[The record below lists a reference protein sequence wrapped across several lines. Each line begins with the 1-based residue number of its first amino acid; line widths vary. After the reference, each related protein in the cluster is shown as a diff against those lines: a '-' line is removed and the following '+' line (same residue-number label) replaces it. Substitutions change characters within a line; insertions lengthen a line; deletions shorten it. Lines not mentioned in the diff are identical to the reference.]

1 MSDDSPQLGCECFW
15 PHGPRRPSLIAQDV
29 HLWISDYRAWDA
41 EALAGTLS
49 VEESGR
55 AARFHR
61 DEDRI
66 RFIVAKG
73 LLRQLLG
80 RYLDREPAQIALE
93 IGPFE
98 KPRVAGTQSLFF
110 NISHSG
116 DLCLYAIAGDR
127 EVGVDIERIQRGSHV
142 ADLGGQVF
150 TASEEAYFETIKPEQ
165 RVEAFF
171 DLWTCKEACV
181 KCMGIGMR
189 LPLKQI
195 EMTLLPGTSRAVARC
210 GSERWSILRIRP
222 ASGYVAALAV
232 TGDEARVSQWQL

>member
-41 EALAGTLS
+41 EALARTLS

-80 RYLDREPAQIALE
+80 RYLDRLRARPSFARAQREAEPFMKL
-93 IGPFE
+93 F
-98 KPRVAGTQSLFF
+98 PRG
-110 NISHSG
+110 
-116 DLCLYAIAGDR
+116 
-127 EVGVDIERIQRGSHV
+127 
-142 ADLGGQVF
+142 
-150 TASEEAYFETIKPEQ
+150 
-165 RVEAFF
+165 
-171 DLWTCKEACV
+171 
-181 KCMGIGMR
+181 
-189 LPLKQI
+189 
-195 EMTLLPGTSRAVARC
+195 
-210 GSERWSILRIRP
+210 
-222 ASGYVAALAV
+222 
-232 TGDEARVSQWQL
+232 